1 MTKSIRLDMLSRL
14 DLLTGSQDSDHETSD
29 GEHKVWCLVV
39 VVFKTG
45 TGWVSVS
52 LVCWIEY
59 RQSCCCLV
67 MLH

>member
-14 DLLTGSQDSDHETSD
+14 DLLTGSQESDHGTSE
-29 GEHKVWCLVV
+29 GENKVWWLVV
-39 VVFKTG
+39 AFKTG

-59 RQSCCCLV
+59 KVVLV
-67 MLH
+67 LAV